1 MIDVYSNLPVVRRQ
15 ENMRNLAQGPE
26 CHCRS
31 SGSTWDSPC
40 QACCTFRN
48 GSGAHIN
55 RLKGEVHKG
64 RRSVWVSLRV
74 RRSEQA

>member
-1 MIDVYSNLPVVRRQ
+1 MNDSNLVPEVRRQ

-40 QACCTFRN
+40 QAVRP
-48 GSGAHIN
+48 GMGAVPISIDSKA
-55 RLKGEVHKG
+55 RCIKGDAQYG
-64 RRSVWVSLRV
+64 
-74 RRSEQA
+74 